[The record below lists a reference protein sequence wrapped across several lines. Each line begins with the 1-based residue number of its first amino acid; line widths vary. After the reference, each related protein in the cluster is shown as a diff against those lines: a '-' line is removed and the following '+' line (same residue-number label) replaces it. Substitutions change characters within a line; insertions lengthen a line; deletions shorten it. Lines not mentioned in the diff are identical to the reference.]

1 MPLIN
6 YARIKALF
14 GLTIKTLAE
23 LLIVV
28 LPELERR
35 REERHANRVG
45 RNRKVMPGDGRPRQV
60 TPVYKVLMTLI
71 YLRHNVSHEGVG
83 RMFGFSADSSENAFH
98 EVVPVPE
105 GIFPKEKW
113 NAAKE
118 MAEGRGELESG

>member
-1 MPLIN
+1 MIKEEGPIHSQEERELEAIN
-6 YARIKALF
+6 YRTLEQFSEARIKVLF

-71 YLRHNVSHEGVG
+71 YLRHNVSHEGV
-83 RMFGFSADSSENAFH
+83 
-98 EVVPVPE
+98 
-105 GIFPKEKW
+105 
-113 NAAKE
+113 
-118 MAEGRGELESG
+118 